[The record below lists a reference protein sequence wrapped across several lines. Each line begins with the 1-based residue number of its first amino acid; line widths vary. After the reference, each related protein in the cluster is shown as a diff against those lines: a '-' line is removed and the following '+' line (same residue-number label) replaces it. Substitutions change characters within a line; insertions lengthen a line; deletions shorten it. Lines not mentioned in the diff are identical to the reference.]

1 MSTDSQDTP
10 KIDEAPEAADEATNP
25 AEITGAPETADIDD
39 ATVDVDESSPHQGNV
54 SAEVVA
60 LQEEVAQLKEQA
72 LRAQAEAQNARRRAE
87 QDVEKARKF
96 ALEKFVSELL
106 PVADNLE
113 RAITSGDAEDEAQKA
128 ILEGV
133 ELTHKSL
140 IDTLKKFQV
149 EAIDPE
155 GEPFDPQLHQAMS
168 MVPSPDV
175 EPNTV
180 LNVFQKG
187 YTLYGRLVRPAMVV
201 VSSAPSE

>member
-1 MSTDSQDTP
+1 MSDQPNDSPEKDEV
-10 KIDEAPEAADEATNP
+10 KADINSSNIDAENTEASLEADLEET
-25 AEITGAPETADIDD
+25 TGAGEH
-39 ATVDVDESSPHQGNV
+39 VESN
-54 SAEVVA
+54 AELQA
-60 LQEEVAQLKEQA
+60 LQEEIVGLKEQA
-72 LRAQAEAQNARRRAE
+72 LRSHAEAQNARRRAE

-113 RAITSGDAEDEAQKA
+113 RAIAAGNKEDEGQKA
-128 ILEGV
+128 VLEGV
-133 ELTHKSL
+133 ELTYKSL
-140 IDTLKKFQV
+140 LDTLKKFKV

-155 GEPFDPQLHQAMS
+155 GEPFDPELHQAMS

-201 VSSAPSE
+201 VSSASS